1 MDKFNGFMERIL
13 VPVATKL
20 NNQRHVAAVRDA
32 FMFIFPLTMA
42 SSIVIL
48 LNNLIFS
55 KEGFLAK
62 ILFLPKIFPN
72 LESAQKVLAS
82 AANGTINIMSIFIA
96 FLVASL
102 LAKHF
107 KADDML
113 AGLTSIAC
121 FVILYPAPFGLD
133 NGTTVMET
141 TYLGAQGLFVAMLVG
156 CLIGEFLPKLFKNE
170 RLKINMP
177 EMVPPAVS
185 RSFSG
190 LIPIVMMIMFASI
203 LSYVISLFAPNG
215 INEVIY
221 STIQTPLRNIGG
233 NLFGVLVIAFTQNLL
248 WAIGIHGPNTLNA
261 VRAAI
266 FTEPDMANLAHIN
279 KTGNLSDIPYPE
291 TWSMLNDAFANMGG
305 SGMTLGLIIAIF
317 IASRR
322 PEYKEIAKMSFIPGL
337 FNINEPLI
345 FGLPIV
351 LNPILVVPFVLTPMI
366 NIMVGYLVTIVF
378 KIIPSPAIGVPWTTP
393 GPLIPFLGTGGNFLA
408 LIIGFV
414 CLGISILIYLP
425 FVIAANKAAEKDMQV
440 Q

>member
-1 MDKFNGFMERIL
+1 MNKFNAFMEKTL

-20 NNQRHVAAVRDA
+20 NNQRHVAAVRDS

-55 KEGFLAK
+55 KEGFIAK
-62 ILFLPKIFPN
+62 LLFLPKFFPN

-113 AGLTSIAC
+113 AGLTSVAVFI
-121 FVILYPAPFGLD
+121 IMYPAPFGLD
-133 NGTTVMET
+133 NGVNVMQT

-156 CLIGEFLPKLFKNE
+156 GVVGEFLPKLFNNPK
-170 RLKINMP
+170 LKITMP

-190 LIPIVMMIMFASI
+190 LIPIVLVIMAASVVSF
-203 LSYVISLFAPNG
+203 LISLVAPNG

-221 STIQTPLRNIGG
+221 DTIQTPLRNIGG
-233 NLFGVLVIAFTQNLL
+233 NIFGVLVIAFTQNLL

-279 KTGNLSDIPYPE
+279 ATGGLKDVPYPE
-291 TWSMLNDAFANMGG
+291 TWAMLNDAFANMGG

-322 PEYKEIAKMSFIPGL
+322 PEYKEIAKMSLIPGI

-366 NIMVGYLVTIVF
+366 NIVFGYLVTVVF

-414 CLGISILIYLP
+414 CLGISVLVYLP
-425 FVIAANKAAEKDMQV
+425 FVIAANKAAENEMAS
-440 Q
+440 

>member
-1 MDKFNGFMERIL
+1 
-13 VPVATKL
+13 
-20 NNQRHVAAVRDA
+20 
-32 FMFIFPLTMA
+32 
-42 SSIVIL
+42 
-48 LNNLIFS
+48 
-55 KEGFLAK
+55 
-62 ILFLPKIFPN
+62 
-72 LESAQKVLAS
+72 
-82 AANGTINIMSIFIA
+82 MSIFIA

-113 AGLTSIAC
+113 AGLTSVAVFI
-121 FVILYPAPFGLD
+121 IMYPAPFGLD
-133 NGTTVMET
+133 NGVNVMQT

-156 CLIGEFLPKLFKNE
+156 GVVGEFLPKLFNNPK
-170 RLKINMP
+170 LKITMP

-190 LIPIVMMIMFASI
+190 LIPIVLVIMAASVVSF
-203 LSYVISLFAPNG
+203 LISLVAPNG

-221 STIQTPLRNIGG
+221 DTIQTPLRNIGG
-233 NLFGVLVIAFTQNLL
+233 NIFGVLVIAFTQNLL

-279 KTGNLSDIPYPE
+279 ATGGLKNIPYPE
-291 TWSMLNDAFANMGG
+291 TWAMLNDAFANMGG

-322 PEYKEIAKMSFIPGL
+322 PEYKEIAKMSLIPGI

-366 NIMVGYLVTIVF
+366 NIVFGYLVTIVF

-414 CLGISILIYLP
+414 CLGISVLVYLP
-425 FVIAANKAAEKDMQV
+425 FVIAANKAAENEMAS
-440 Q
+440 

>member
-1 MDKFNGFMERIL
+1 MNKFNAFMERTL

-20 NNQRHVAAVRDA
+20 NNQRHVAAVRDS

-55 KEGFLAK
+55 KEGFIAK
-62 ILFLPKIFPN
+62 LLFLPKFFPN

-113 AGLTSIAC
+113 AGLTSVAVFI
-121 FVILYPAPFGLD
+121 IMYPAPFGLD
-133 NGTTVMET
+133 NGVNVMQT

-156 CLIGEFLPKLFKNE
+156 GVVGEFLPKLFNNPK
-170 RLKINMP
+170 LKITMP

-190 LIPIVMMIMFASI
+190 LIPIVLVIMAASVVSF
-203 LSYVISLFAPNG
+203 LISLVAPNG

-221 STIQTPLRNIGG
+221 DTIQTPLRNIGG
-233 NLFGVLVIAFTQNLL
+233 NIFGVLVIAFTQNLL

-279 KTGNLSDIPYPE
+279 ATGGLKDIPYPE
-291 TWSMLNDAFANMGG
+291 TWAMLNDAFANMGG

-322 PEYKEIAKMSFIPGL
+322 PEYKEIAKMSLIPGI

-366 NIMVGYLVTIVF
+366 NIIFGYLVTVVF

-414 CLGISILIYLP
+414 CLGISVLVYLP
-425 FVIAANKAAEKDMQV
+425 FVIAANKAAENEMAS
-440 Q
+440 

>member
-1 MDKFNGFMERIL
+1 MNKFNAFMERTL

-20 NNQRHVAAVRDA
+20 NNQRHVAAVRDS

-55 KEGFLAK
+55 KEGFIAK
-62 ILFLPKIFPN
+62 LLFLPKFFPN

-113 AGLTSIAC
+113 AGLTSVAVFI
-121 FVILYPAPFGLD
+121 IMYPAPFGLD
-133 NGTTVMET
+133 NGVNVMQT

-156 CLIGEFLPKLFKNE
+156 GVVGEFLPKLFNNPK
-170 RLKINMP
+170 LKITMP

-190 LIPIVMMIMFASI
+190 LIPIVLVIMAASVVSF
-203 LSYVISLFAPNG
+203 LISLVAPNG

-221 STIQTPLRNIGG
+221 DTIQTPLRNIGG
-233 NLFGVLVIAFTQNLL
+233 NIFGVLVIAFTQNLL

-279 KTGNLSDIPYPE
+279 ATGGLKDVPYPE
-291 TWSMLNDAFANMGG
+291 TWAMLNDAFANMGG

-322 PEYKEIAKMSFIPGL
+322 PEYKEIAKMSLIPGI

-366 NIMVGYLVTIVF
+366 NIVFGYLVTVVF

-414 CLGISILIYLP
+414 CLGISVLVYLP
-425 FVIAANKAAEKDMQV
+425 FVIAANKAAENEMAS
-440 Q
+440 